1 MTKPVDS
8 YAKVPGASGN
18 YRTVKL
24 HSYVVTLTEIGG
36 DGVAAIRMDGYQ
48 SKVDLYPELRKT
60 YEGRWKIK
68 GIQKLYDEDFE
79 R

>member
-1 MTKPVDS
+1 MLKPVDS
-8 YAKVPGASGN
+8 YAKVLGASGN

-48 SKVDLYPELRKT
+48 SKVDLYPELKQL
-60 YEGRWKIK
+60 YAGRWRIK

-79 R
+79 E